1 MKAIEIYKSRL
12 SLIVENKWMPSLP
25 TNSTDLEKALYFN
38 ILKTT
43 YACLTYKKNLTLRNS
58 QTIVA
63 KMYQTL
69 FKDCIYLGKYQ
80 RVLPSE
86 IFKCLN
92 QKKSNMA
99 LPDLLK
105 ENLKVVFVGTAV
117 TKASKNAGAY
127 YATHKNSFYYII
139 NKIGLTE
146 TQINPKEYTKLLS
159 YGIGLSDLVK
169 NKTGLDYELV
179 ENDFDIGS
187 FKNKINTY
195 NPKIVCFNG
204 KLAAAYFFNGN
215 KKTSLIKFGIQKQT
229 INNTKFFVAPS
240 TAATAKLYWD
250 ENVWMALV
258 EFISKIDSKK

>member
-1 MKAIEIYKSRL
+1 MKVIEIYKSRL

-38 ILKTT
+38 ILKST
-43 YACLTYKKNLTLRNS
+43 YACLTYKKNLTQKKTNR
-58 QTIVA
+58 IIA
-63 KMYQTL
+63 KMYQNQ
-69 FKDCIYLGKYQ
+69 FNDCIYLGKYQ

-86 IFKCLN
+86 SFKSLN

-159 YGIGLSDLVK
+159 YEIGLSDLVK
-169 NKTGLDYELV
+169 NKTGIDKELV
-179 ENDFDIGS
+179 ENDFDIVS
-187 FKNKINTY
+187 FKNKINKY
-195 NPKIVCFNG
+195 RPKIVCFNG

-215 KKTSLIKFGIQKQT
+215 KKTSLIRFGIQKQT

-250 ENVWMALV
+250 ETVWEDLGKLI
-258 EFISKIDSKK
+258 EGKY